1 MVCFAQFEV
10 VYIQNNARLMNISH
24 LILTEGNSLR
34 ILVIENTTELNEN
47 DIFELTRN
55 LHYYNLL
62 QNIRFRY
69 NMITTVPENVFSLKI
84 EDVLEIFD
92 MRFNKIEK
100 IYSFFQ

>member
-1 MVCFAQFEV
+1 
-10 VYIQNNARLMNISH
+10 MNISH

-34 ILVIENTTELNEN
+34 ILVIENITKLNEN

-69 NMITTVPENVFSLKI
+69 NTITTVPENVFSFKI

>member
-34 ILVIENTTELNEN
+34 ILVIENTTKLNEN

-69 NMITTVPENVFSLKI
+69 NTITTVP
-84 EDVLEIFD
+84 
-92 MRFNKIEK
+92 
-100 IYSFFQ
+100 

>member
-1 MVCFAQFEV
+1 
-10 VYIQNNARLMNISH
+10 MNISH

-34 ILVIENTTELNEN
+34 ILVIENITKLNEN

>member
-1 MVCFAQFEV
+1 MVGFAQFEV

-69 NMITTVPENVFSLKI
+69 NTITTVP
-84 EDVLEIFD
+84 
-92 MRFNKIEK
+92 
-100 IYSFFQ
+100 

>member
-1 MVCFAQFEV
+1 
-10 VYIQNNARLMNISH
+10 MNISH

-34 ILVIENTTELNEN
+34 ILVIENITKLNEN

-69 NMITTVPENVFSLKI
+69 NTITTVP
-84 EDVLEIFD
+84 
-92 MRFNKIEK
+92 
-100 IYSFFQ
+100 

>member
-1 MVCFAQFEV
+1 MVGFAQFEV

-34 ILVIENTTELNEN
+34 ILVIENTTKLNEN

-69 NMITTVPENVFSLKI
+69 NTITTVP
-84 EDVLEIFD
+84 
-92 MRFNKIEK
+92 
-100 IYSFFQ
+100 